1 MSWHLTNNKGFYV
14 CRLHPS
20 CISQNFSDL
29 LPDLVSASA
38 GHKNDYK
45 YNDYK
50 NNHYMRFY
58 NREKE
63 LALMFLLD
71 RNKPSFLVITGKRRI
86 GKTELIRQ

>member
-1 MSWHLTNNKGFYV
+1 
-14 CRLHPS
+14 
-20 CISQNFSDL
+20 
-29 LPDLVSASA
+29 
-38 GHKNDYK
+38 
-45 YNDYK
+45 
-50 NNHYMRFY
+50 MRFY

>member
-1 MSWHLTNNKGFYV
+1 MKRILITGGAGFIG
-14 CRLHPS
+14 S
-20 CISQNFSDL
+20 NFVRYMLD
-29 LPDLVSASA
+29 
-38 GHKNDYK
+38 K